1 MPSLA
6 DAIAVTG
13 AGSGAVLASQTISVG
28 PLTGPQKTAL
38 LAFVTSLGV
47 AVPSANIFGLMVTRQ
62 AGAPTIMYAS
72 LTGIVQ
78 PANATTALTNR
89 TQYDDIVGVVP

>member
-1 MPSLA
+1 MPSLS

-13 AGSGAVLASQTISVG
+13 ASSGAVLASQTISVG

-47 AVPSANIFGLMVTRQ
+47 SISSANIFQLMVTRQ

-72 LTGIVQ
+72 VTGIVQ
-78 PANATTALTNR
+78 PANATTALSQRST
-89 TQYDDIVGVVP
+89 YDDIVGVVP